1 MKFSALASTATVVA
15 ALAAVTFTSAA
26 QAAPLPVTGG
36 VTSVKLVSAPTLTAA
51 GVTVSGLGT
60 VGLSPGSDGIPL
72 AYFPITGGSLDT
84 GSFAGTIAHNGSG
97 LRLSTSTGSINLTN
111 FLINTSTLSLTGN
124 VAFGTTSLTAV
135 PLFDLSFGTN
145 PIFPFNL
152 KLTATAAGALS
163 TVLGVP
169 NLTGATIGI
178 ANTAPITS
186 PVPELAT
193 VSSMLAGLGLMA
205 LVLGQRRKRAEP
217 ARPMR
222 A

>member
-1 MKFSALASTATVVA
+1 
-15 ALAAVTFTSAA
+15 
-26 QAAPLPVTGG
+26 
-36 VTSVKLVSAPTLTAA
+36 
-51 GVTVSGLGT
+51 
-60 VGLSPGSDGIPL
+60 
-72 AYFPITGGSLDT
+72 
-84 GSFAGTIAHNGSG
+84 
-97 LRLSTSTGSINLTN
+97 
-111 FLINTSTLSLTGN
+111 
-124 VAFGTTSLTAV
+124 V

-193 VSSMLAGLGLMA
+193 VSSMLAGLALMG
-205 LVLGQRRKRAEP
+205 LVLGQRRRRAEP
-217 ARPMR
+217 ARPLR